1 MAYPSKAMRA
11 EIHIKGI
18 RRFGEARTNPV
29 SPSIRAPQLGLADLL
44 EFFSARPPNQL
55 EEALVDWTRTLGAVS
70 AFVHIGLK
78 PECLLLMSGT
88 DLCDY
93 FCCYKVSKFRAR
105 RNALAFPLTPQ
116 QAASLQCFDQT
127 MWQHQKHYPCLS
139 TLAMGDNEA
148 VELGQ
153 CAHINLG

>member
-1 MAYPSKAMRA
+1 MRVFA
-11 EIHIKGI
+11 LIKDQVKDRVI
-18 RRFGEARTNPV
+18 
-29 SPSIRAPQLGLADLL
+29 LD
-44 EFFSARPPNQL
+44 ARPPNQL
-55 EEALVDWTRTLGAVS
+55 EEALVVWKSTLGAVS
-70 AFVHIGLK
+70 ALVQIELK
-78 PECLLLMSGT
+78 PDCLLLMSGT

-93 FCCYKVSKFRAR
+93 YCCYKVSKFRAR

-139 TLAMGDNEA
+139 TLAMGNNQA

-153 CAHINLG
+153 CAHINLGIIAEAFHQSSCLPYTGEHPAAQ